1 MKKLDL
7 QQAQITDI
15 LKDYS
20 DRILT
25 TKAICSKYNISDGM
39 LSRLVEEYH
48 IERRTGKRNK
58 RPDLGKVKKCKH
70 CGKYILNDSIYCSYC
85 GNIVKTDLELAID
98 KLEDITKYFVN
109 IPKDIRDSYIAE
121 INYIINLLEKY
132 KEADK

>member
-39 LSRLVEEYH
+39 LSKLVNEYH
-48 IERRTGKRNK
+48 IERRTGKRN
-58 RPDLGKVKKCKH
+58 RQPNLNKVKKCKH
-70 CGKYILNDSIYCSYC
+70 CGRYILNDSIYCSYC
-85 GNIVKTDLELAID
+85 GNVVKTDLELAID
-98 KLEDITKYFVN
+98 KLENITKYFVN

-121 INYIINLLEKY
+121 INYIINLLEEY

>member
-1 MKKLDL
+1 MRKLDL

-25 TKAICSKYNISDGM
+25 TKAICSKYNISDGT

-48 IERRTGKRNK
+48 IERRKGKGNK
-58 RPDLGKVKKCKH
+58 RSYLGKVKKCKH
-70 CGKYILNDSIYCSYC
+70 CGKYILDDSIYCSYC
-85 GNIVKTDLELAID
+85 GNIVKNDLELAID

-121 INYIINLLEKY
+121 INYIINLLEEY